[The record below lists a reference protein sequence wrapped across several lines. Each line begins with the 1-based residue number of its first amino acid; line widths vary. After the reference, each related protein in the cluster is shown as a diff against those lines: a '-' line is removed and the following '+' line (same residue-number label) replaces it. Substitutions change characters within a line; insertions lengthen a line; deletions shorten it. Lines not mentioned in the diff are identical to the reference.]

1 MQLYLYASNSA
12 TLVAGAT
19 ECLEQFLQF
28 TANHGAIEVANFIST
43 VLRQAS
49 SDFCQLTNFPLFLA
63 QPNAGL
69 VFEKMARS
77 TLYQLFLSLTP

>member
-1 MQLYLYASNSA
+1 MTRTVSA
-12 TLVAGAT
+12 I
-19 ECLEQFLQF
+19 
-28 TANHGAIEVANFIST
+28 HGAIEVANFIST

-63 QPNAGL
+63 LPNAGV

-77 TLYQLFLSLTP
+77 TLCQLFLSLTP